1 MTEEERDSVDEV
13 AEKFM
18 KNCSESV
25 YALQKQSKYA
35 SPLHVSLA
43 IFFSNI

>member
-13 AEKFM
+13 AEQFM

-25 YALQKQSKYA
+25 YALQKQSTYVRM
-35 SPLHVSLA
+35 LHL
-43 IFFSNI
+43 FMFPWLYCG